1 MVHIVQRQLPASW
14 QFESAEQIPPV
25 LQRVYAARG
34 VTTAEQ
40 TQLSLQQLL
49 PYHSMKGIAAA
60 VDLLLPVIQQQR
72 RLLIVGDFDVDG
84 ATSTALAIRALRMM
98 GASCIDY
105 LVPNRFDFGYGLTPE
120 LVEVAVS
127 RRPDLI
133 MTVDN
138 GIAAMAGVRAA
149 TQYGI
154 PVLVTDHHLPADQLP
169 NAAAIVNPNQ
179 PGCDFP
185 SKAAC
190 GCTVV
195 FYLML
200 ALKARLIENGYFAS
214 KAMEPPNLVQLID
227 LVALATVADVVPL
240 DLNNRIL
247 VEQGLRRIRAGRT
260 IAGISA
266 LLQVAGKNRAR
277 VVSADFGFAVGPRL
291 NAAGRLDDMALGIE
305 CLLCDEPSLALQMA
319 AQLDEL
325 NRDRRQIEA
334 AMTADAERFLAALD
348 MKPVGSARPGHG
360 QTLPAG
366 VCLFHR
372 DWHQGVIGILA
383 SRVKE
388 KIHRPVIAF
397 ALADT
402 GELKGSARSIAGLHM
417 RDALDLLHKRHPHL
431 MTKFGGHAMAA
442 GLTVVA
448 GGFDAF
454 VQAFAEICQ
463 QLLSADDLTERT
475 DVDGQL
481 QPSELTLT
489 LAEQLRWAGPWGQ
502 GFPAPVFTG
511 VFHLQQQRLVGEKHL
526 KMLVQPEAS
535 DVLLD
540 AICFNV
546 DPKQWPSPVDRVE
559 LVYQLDVNEFRGRQ
573 SVQLL
578 VSHISTA
585 C

>member
-1 MVHIVQRQLPASW
+1 MVRIVQRVSPAAW
-14 QFESAEQIPPV
+14 QAGPSEQISPV

-40 TQLSLQQLL
+40 TRLSLQQLL
-49 PYHSMKGIAAA
+49 PYHSMKGVQQA
-60 VDLLLPVIQQQR
+60 VNLLVQVVQQNQ

-84 ATSTALAIRALRMM
+84 ATSTALAIRALRLM
-98 GASCIDY
+98 GATSIDY

-138 GIAAMAGVRAA
+138 GIAAMAGVAA
-149 TQYGI
+149 AAAKGI
-154 PVLVTDHHLPADQLP
+154 PVLVTDHHLPAEQLP

-179 PGCDFP
+179 PGCAFP

-200 ALKARLIENGYFAS
+200 ALKARLLEVGYFTSA
-214 KAMEPPNLVQLID
+214 AIAAPNLVELLD

-240 DLNNRIL
+240 DFNNRIL

-260 IAGISA
+260 VAGIQA
-266 LLQVAGKNRAR
+266 LLQVAGKTSTR

-305 CLLCDEPSLALQMA
+305 CLLCDDPALALQMA
-319 AQLDEL
+319 LQLDEL

-334 AMTADAERFLAALD
+334 AMAADAERFLAVLD
-348 MKPVGSARPGHG
+348 TG
-360 QTLPAG
+360 QAFPAG

-397 ALADT
+397 ALSDT

-417 RDALDLLHKRHPHL
+417 RDALDLLHKRHPQL
-431 MTKFGGHAMAA
+431 MVKFGGHAMAA
-442 GLTVVA
+442 GLTLVA
-448 GGFDAF
+448 GGFDTF
-454 VQAFAEICQ
+454 VQAFADICQ
-463 QLLSADDLTERT
+463 QLLGAEDLAERT
-475 DVDGQL
+475 DVDG
-481 QPSELTLT
+481 ELEATDFTLE

-502 GFPAPVFTG
+502 GFPPPGFSG
-511 VFHLQQQRLVGEKHL
+511 RFRLLQQRIVGDKHL
-526 KMLVQPEAS
+526 KMLVQPES
-535 DVLLD
+535 GGVLLD

-546 DPKQWPSPVDRVE
+546 DLGQWPSSAAQVDM
-559 LVYQLDVNEFRGRQ
+559 VYQLDVNEFRGRQ

-578 VSHISTA
+578 VSHLSA
-585 C
+585 VV